1 MPRVAF
7 SILLGTAALTVV
19 CAPALGADVSTS
31 ADDLLA
37 RAPQVE
43 ESSGW
48 YLRGDIGYVF
58 NQTPDWSI
66 FDFSGAGGQTLDD
79 SWMLGIGA
87 GLRVNDL
94 LRFDVT
100 ADYRA
105 RSDYSAFGLAA
116 DYSVATALAN
126 FYVDLGTW
134 NGVTP
139 YVGAGAGAGYV
150 SLDNIEVL
158 GTDIGDASGF
168 GFAWALMAGV
178 AVAVNSNWQIDIG
191 YRYLNLNGV
200 DIGNRADVANLD
212 QDAHEIRVGARYLID

>member
-7 SILLGTAALTVV
+7 SILLGAAALAVA
-19 CAPALGADVSTS
+19 CAPAFAADMSATG

-37 RAPQVE
+37 NAPQVE
-43 ESSGW
+43 ETSGW

-66 FDFSGAGGQTLDD
+66 PDFSGTGGQTLDD

-87 GLRVNDL
+87 GLRLNDW
-94 LRFDVT
+94 LRFDLT
-100 ADYRA
+100 ADYRV

-116 DYSVATALAN
+116 DYSTATALAN
-126 FYVDLGTW
+126 VYADLGTW
-134 NGVTP
+134 SGVTP
-139 YVGAGAGAGYV
+139 YVGAGLGAGYV
-150 SLDNIEVL
+150 SLDHIEVL

-178 AVAVNSNWQIDIG
+178 AVQLNPNWQIDVG

-200 DIGNRADVANLD
+200 DIGDVPDLD

>member
-7 SILLGTAALTVV
+7 SILLGAAALTV
-19 CAPALGADVSTS
+19 ASGSAFAADISAS
-31 ADDLLA
+31 GADDLLA
-37 RAPQVE
+37 NAPQVE
-43 ESSGW
+43 ETSGW

-66 FDFSGAGGQTLDD
+66 PDFSADGQSLDD

-87 GLRVNDL
+87 GLRLNDW
-94 LRFDVT
+94 LRFDLT
-100 ADYRA
+100 ADYRV

-126 FYVDLGTW
+126 VYADLGTW

-139 YVGAGAGAGYV
+139 YVGAGIGAGYV

-158 GTDIGDASGF
+158 GTGIGDASGF
-168 GFAWALMAGV
+168 GVAWALMAGV
-178 AVAVNSNWQIDIG
+178 AVQLNPNWQIDIG
-191 YRYLNLNGV
+191 YRYLDLNGV
-200 DIGNRADVANLD
+200 DIGSGMPDMD

>member
-7 SILLGTAALTVV
+7 SYLLGAAALAVA
-19 CAPALGADVSTS
+19 CAPALAADVSMSS

-37 RAPQVE
+37 KAPQVE

-58 NQTPDWSI
+58 NQTPDWS
-66 FDFSGAGGQTLDD
+66 FPDFSGAGGQTLDD

-87 GLRVNDL
+87 GLRLNDW

-105 RSDYSAFGLAA
+105 RSDYSAFGLSA

-126 FYVDLGTW
+126 IYADLGTW
-134 NGVTP
+134 NGFTP
-139 YVGAGAGAGYV
+139 YVGAGIGAGYV
-150 SLDNIEVL
+150 SLDNIEAL

-168 GFAWALMAGV
+168 GVAWALMAGV
-178 AVAVNSNWQIDIG
+178 AVQLNDNWQIDVG
-191 YRYLNLNGV
+191 YRYLALSGVSLGNGMP
-200 DIGNRADVANLD
+200 DMD